1 MTAHELAE
9 QLLKCEDLEVT
20 ASIDISTCDEDS
32 GRRIFTDE
40 FFGINSYLG
49 DGYNSGCARITLL
62 FGAEA
67 VDNYNKKL

>member
-40 FFGINSYLG
+40 FFGINS
-49 DGYNSGCARITLL
+49 GCARITLL